1 MSFAELNPHPQLPA
15 TASRVDSPSGTF
27 SNVYRELFDKS
38 PIASVVLCREGFMLD
53 ANQAAGVLLESANAS
68 LLGRQLSAL
77 VNKDAV
83 DHFEQLLLQ
92 ARASDVTAEGE
103 FLFSRANGTHFRAS
117 ITIQESRSGETQAP
131 FLVTLKDVSSAKA
144 EEQQLRESIERFQ
157 HAIDATRDGIWDW
170 DIVKGSVYF
179 SPQWARLLGYDPG
192 EIPQHVEFFF
202 QVLHPDDVGLV
213 KQGLDDHLCGRTPV
227 KQGEVRLQTKT
238 GDYRWFLDRGQVVSR
253 NSSGDPVRMVG
264 TITDIT
270 TRKLAEAALRDSQA
284 RTRLLIK
291 AANLG
296 LWDWDLLTNDVYFSP
311 EWKRQLGYDDHELS
325 NEYSTWNTRLHPD
338 DVEATM
344 AAVQGF
350 LAERRPAYDIEFRL
364 RHKDGSWRWILAR
377 ADVIRD
383 DTGRAI
389 RMMGCHLDITDR
401 RIAEEAIHRSVSLL
415 RATLE
420 STTDGI
426 LVVSSEGKFEIYNHV
441 FRRMWNIPDNLAE
454 EGDDEVVLEYVKQQL
469 RDPQLFMSKVKRLY
483 QHPTEV
489 SFDTVEFLDGRV
501 FERYSCP
508 QLVSGVV
515 AGRVWSFRDITER
528 VRAEAAQV
536 EAFDRLKKIAGRIPG
551 VVYQFRMRPDGTAC
565 FPYASDGMRELFEID
580 PDDVRENLG
589 TTDNLIDPNG
599 FWQSIKKSAKDLT
612 LWVHEFQI
620 RRNDGTVR
628 WLAGN
633 SAPEREH
640 DGSTLWHG
648 VVTDITERREAETKL
663 RESEGRLR
671 EAQAI
676 SQIGN
681 FHWDSRTHR
690 VTWSDELF
698 RIYGRT
704 PGEFEPS
711 FDSYIAAIH
720 PDDRERVL
728 SGLQTA
734 MGTKSAFN
742 HQYRVSR
749 PNSDTCWI
757 RARGVVVLDAAG
769 EVIGLEGTCQDI
781 TEQKRAEAVT
791 ASLETQ
797 LRESQKMEAIG
808 TLAGGIA
815 HDFNNILT
823 AILGNVEVARQEFIT
838 GSAVAQRCLD
848 DIQSAGS
855 RARDLVQQILSFS
868 RRQPTDRKLIRL
880 RPVVEEAERLLRA
893 TLPSRISLQV
903 HCQAGT
909 PRVMADS
916 TQIEQVL
923 LNLTTNA
930 MQAMKGKRGC
940 ITIALDSLVLDET
953 MTTAHSGLRRLQQS
967 SGQVVRLTVKDD
979 GPGMDATTLQRIF
992 EPFFTTKPVDE
1003 GTGLGL
1009 SVVHGI
1015 VEGHDGVI
1023 TVESRPGDGTAFSV
1037 YFPTVP
1043 AEEESQS
1050 AETEKAAIPDKAD
1063 APVALEILYLDDD
1076 NTVLLL
1082 VKRLLERQGH
1092 RVTCFAEPH
1101 EALAALRNA
1110 PDSFHL
1116 VVTDYNMPG
1125 MQGLEVAREIRR
1137 IRADLPI
1144 AVTSGFIDEEL
1155 RAGADR
1161 NGVSELVAKPF
1172 AINELYAVVQRM
1184 AQAARRS
1191 DAGLTTRSDR
1201 DSGRAT
1207 SDSCNA
1213 SIEPPA

>member
-1 MSFAELNPHPQLPA
+1 MSFAERNPRPQIPA
-15 TASRVDSPSGTF
+15 TALRIDPPSGTT
-27 SNVYRELFDKS
+27 SNVYQELFDKA
-38 PIASVVLCREGFMLD
+38 PIAYMVLCRDGLILE
-53 ANQAAGVLLESANAS
+53 ANQAAIVLLGSANES
-68 LLGRQLSAL
+68 LIGRRLATSFI
-77 VNKDAV
+77 KDAI
-83 DHFEQLLLQ
+83 DQFEQLLLQ
-92 ARASDVTAEGE
+92 ARTSDGVMEGRL
-103 FLFSRANGTHFRAS
+103 LFSRCNGAQFWAS
-117 ITIQESRSGETQAP
+117 VTIQRSDDTETRP
-131 FLVTLKDVSSAKA
+131 CFFMTLKDVSSEKA
-144 EEQQLRESIERFQ
+144 EEQLLRKSIERFQ

-170 DIVKGSVYF
+170 DMLNGSVYF

-192 EIPQHVEFFF
+192 EIPQRVEFFF
-202 QVLHPDDVGLV
+202 KVLHPDDVSLV
-213 KQGLDDHLCGRTPV
+213 QQELDDHLCGRTPV

-253 NSSGDPVRMVG
+253 DSSGAPVRMVG

-270 TRKLAEAALRDSQA
+270 TRKLAEAALRDSQV

-296 LWDWDLLTNDVYFSP
+296 LWDWDLLTNDVYFSQ
-311 EWKRQLGYDDHELS
+311 EWKRQLGYDDHEFP
-325 NEYSTWNTRLHPD
+325 NDYSAWNSRLHPD
-338 DVEATM
+338 DVDATM

-350 LAERRPAYDIEFRL
+350 LDERRSAYDIEFRL
-364 RHKDGSWRWILAR
+364 LHKDGSWRWILAR
-377 ADVIRD
+377 ADVVRD
-383 DTGRAI
+383 DTGRPI

-401 RIAEEAIHRSVSLL
+401 KITEQAIHRSVSLL

-426 LVVSSEGKFEIYNHV
+426 LVVSSEGKFDICNHV

-454 EGDDEVVLEYVKQQL
+454 DGIDDVVLEYVIKQIKYPEPFL
-469 RDPQLFMSKVKRLY
+469 SKVKHLY
-483 QHPTEV
+483 EHSTEV
-489 SFDTVEFLDGRV
+489 SFDTVELLDGRV

-515 AGRVWSFRDITER
+515 AGRAWSFRDVTER

-551 VVYQFRMRPDGTAC
+551 VVYQFRIRPDGTAC
-565 FPYASDGMRELFEID
+565 FPYASNGMREMFEVD
-580 PDDVRENLG
+580 PDDVRENLAAP
-589 TTDNLIDPNG
+589 DNLIDPKG
-599 FWQSIKKSAKDLT
+599 LWQSIKKSAKELT

-620 RRNDGTVR
+620 RRSDGAVR

-633 SAPEREH
+633 SVPEREP

-681 FHWDSRTHR
+681 FHWDSRTHQ

-698 RIYGRT
+698 RIYGRV

-711 FDSYIAAIH
+711 FESYVAAIH
-720 PDDRERVL
+720 ADDRERVL
-728 SGLQTA
+728 SSIQTA
-734 MGTKSAFN
+734 MGTKSAFD
-742 HQYRVSR
+742 HQYRASQT
-749 PNSDTCWI
+749 DTEACWI
-757 RARGVVVLDAAG
+757 RARGVPVLDAAG

-791 ASLETQ
+791 ASLEAQ

-823 AILGNVEVARQEFIT
+823 AILGNVEVARPEFSD
-838 GSAVAQRCLD
+838 GSALAQRCLD
-848 DIQSAGS
+848 DIQHAGS

-903 HCQAGT
+903 RCDADT

-923 LNLTTNA
+923 LNLATNA
-930 MQAMKGKRGC
+930 MQAMKGVRGF
-940 ITIALDSLVLDET
+940 ITITLDSLVLDET
-953 MTTAHSGLRRLQQS
+953 LTGTHVGLRKIQQS
-967 SGQVVRLTVKDD
+967 SGGAVRLTVKDE

-1015 VEGHDGVI
+1015 VQSHEGVI
-1023 TVESRPGDGTAFSV
+1023 TVESQPGHGAVFSV
-1037 YFPTVP
+1037 YLP
-1043 AEEESQS
+1043 AVLVDDRSQT
-1050 AETEKAAIPDKAD
+1050 AEAEKAVVPEKPDA
-1063 APVALEILYLDDD
+1063 AASLQILYLDDD

-1082 VKRLLERQGH
+1082 LKRLLERQGH
-1092 RVTCFAEPH
+1092 KVTCFAEPR

-1110 PDSFHL
+1110 PDFFHL

-1125 MQGLEVAREIRR
+1125 MHGLEVAREIRR
-1137 IRADLPI
+1137 IRADLPV

-1155 RAGADR
+1155 RAGAER

-1172 AINELYAVVQRM
+1172 AINELYAAVQRM
-1184 AQAARRS
+1184 AQAARR
-1191 DAGLTTRSDR
+1191 R
-1201 DSGRAT
+1201 DV
-1207 SDSCNA
+1207 
-1213 SIEPPA
+1213 

>member
-1 MSFAELNPHPQLPA
+1 MPFSELNPHPHLPVQGSRIDHPA
-15 TASRVDSPSGTF
+15 TSA
-27 SNVYRELFDKS
+27 NVYQELFDKA
-38 PIASVVLCREGFMLD
+38 PIGYLVLCRDGLILEMNRAAVVLLGSQNESLIGQRITSLVIQDAIHQFEKLLLD
-53 ANQAAGVLLESANAS
+53 ARKSDG
-68 LLGRQLSAL
+68 AL
-77 VNKDAV
+77 DRAV
-83 DHFEQLLLQ
+83 EATL
-92 ARASDVTAEGE
+92 
-103 FLFSRANGTHFRAS
+103 LFSRANGTRFWAS
-117 ITIQESRSGETQAP
+117 VTIQRSDNLATRTSY
-131 FLVTLKDVSSAKA
+131 LVILKDVSAEKA

-170 DIVKGSVYF
+170 DILNGSVYF

-192 EIPQHVEFFF
+192 EIPQRVEFFF
-202 QVLHPDDVGLV
+202 RVLHPDDVNLV
-213 KQGLDDHLCGRTPV
+213 TQELDDHLCGRTSV

-238 GDYRWFLDRGQVVSR
+238 GGYRWFLDRGQVVSR
-253 NSSGDPVRMVG
+253 DFVGAPVRMVG

-270 TRKLAEAALRDSQA
+270 TRKLAEAALSDSQA

-311 EWKRQLGYDDHELS
+311 EWKRQLGYDESEVL
-325 NEYSTWNTRLHPD
+325 NEYSEWKSRLHPD

-350 LAERRPAYDIEFRL
+350 LTERRSAYDIEFRL
-364 RHKDGSWRWILAR
+364 QHKDGSWRWILAR
-377 ADVIRD
+377 ADVVRD
-383 DTGRAI
+383 DTGRPI

-401 RIAEEAIHRSVSLL
+401 RISEEAIHRSVSLL

-454 EGDDEVVLEYVKQQL
+454 EGVDDVVLEYVKQQL
-469 RDPQLFMSKVKRLY
+469 RHPDLFMSKVRRLY

-489 SFDTVEFLDGRV
+489 SFDSVEFLDGRV

-508 QLVSGVV
+508 QLISGAV
-515 AGRVWSFRDITER
+515 AGRVWSFRDVTER

-551 VVYQFRMRPDGTAC
+551 VVYQFRLRPDGTAC
-565 FPYASDGMRELFEID
+565 FPYASDGMRELFEVD
-580 PDDVRENLG
+580 PDDVRENLAAAN
-589 TTDNLIDPNG
+589 NLIDPYG
-599 FWQSIKKSAKDLT
+599 FWQSIKKSATDLT
-612 LWVHEFQI
+612 LWVHEFQL

-633 SAPEREH
+633 SVPEREP

-698 RIYGRT
+698 RIYGRV
-704 PGEFEPS
+704 PGAFEPS
-711 FDSYIAAIH
+711 FDSYIAVIH

-728 SGLQTA
+728 SSLQTA
-734 MGTKSAFN
+734 MGTKSAFD

-749 PNSDTCWI
+749 ADSEICWI
-757 RARGVVVLDAAG
+757 RARGVAVLDAAG

-781 TEQKRAEAVT
+781 TEQKRAEAIT
-791 ASLETQ
+791 ASLEAQ

-823 AILGNVEVARQEFIT
+823 AILGNVEVARQEFNA
-838 GSAVAQRCLD
+838 GNAGAQRCLD
-848 DIQSAGS
+848 DIQNAGS

-880 RPVVEEAERLLRA
+880 GPVVEEAERLLRA

-903 HCQAGT
+903 SCDPCT
-909 PRVMADS
+909 PSVMADS

-923 LNLTTNA
+923 LNLATNA
-930 MQAMKGKRGC
+930 MQAMKGERGFIA
-940 ITIALDSLVLDET
+940 ITLDSLVLNET
-953 MTTAHSGLRRLQQS
+953 LTATHSGLGKIQQS
-967 SGQVVRLTVKDD
+967 SGRAVRLMVKDD
-979 GPGMDATTLQRIF
+979 GPGMDPTTLQRIF

-1015 VEGHDGVI
+1015 VQGHDGVI
-1023 TVESRPGDGTAFSV
+1023 TVESQPGHGAAFSV
-1037 YFPTVP
+1037 YLP
-1043 AEEESQS
+1043 AVLVEDKSPSGEV
-1050 AETEKAAIPDKAD
+1050 EKPVLPEKPD
-1063 APVALEILYLDDD
+1063 APAALQILYLDDD

-1092 RVTCFAEPH
+1092 KVTCFAEPRD
-1101 EALAALRNA
+1101 ALAALRNA
-1110 PDSFHL
+1110 PDLFQL

-1144 AVTSGFIDEEL
+1144 AVTSGFIDEAL
-1155 RAGADR
+1155 RAGAEH

-1184 AQAARRS
+1184 AQAARRR
-1191 DAGLTTRSDR
+1191 DA
-1201 DSGRAT
+1201 
-1207 SDSCNA
+1207 
-1213 SIEPPA
+1213 

>member
-1 MSFAELNPHPQLPA
+1 MSFAELNPRPQIPA
-15 TASRVDSPSGTF
+15 TASRIDPPSGTI
-27 SNVYRELFDKS
+27 SNMYWELFDKA
-38 PIASVVLCREGFMLD
+38 PIGYVVLCRDGLILEANRAAIVLLGSANESLIGRRLATSYIND
-53 ANQAAGVLLESANAS
+53 AN
-68 LLGRQLSAL
+68 
-77 VNKDAV
+77 DP
-83 DHFEQLLLQ
+83 FEQLLLQ
-92 ARASDVTAEGE
+92 ARTSDGVMEE
-103 FLFSRANGTHFRAS
+103 RLLFSRCNGAQFWAS
-117 ITIQESRSGETQAP
+117 VTIQRSDNIETRP
-131 FLVTLKDVSSAKA
+131 CFLMTLKDVSSEKA
-144 EEQQLRESIERFQ
+144 DEQLQRASIERFQ

-170 DIVKGSVYF
+170 DMLNGSVYF

-192 EIPQHVEFFF
+192 EIPQRVEFFF
-202 QVLHPDDVGLV
+202 QVLHPDDVNAV
-213 KQGLDDHLCGRTPV
+213 QQGLDDHLCGRTPV

-238 GDYRWFLDRGQVVSR
+238 GEYRWFLDRGQVVSR
-253 NSSGDPVRMVG
+253 DSSGAPVRMVG

-270 TRKLAEAALRDSQA
+270 TRKLAEAALRDSQV

-311 EWKRQLGYDDHELS
+311 EWKRQLGYDDHEFP
-325 NEYSTWNTRLHPD
+325 NDYSAWNSRLHPD

-350 LAERRPAYDIEFRL
+350 LDERRSAYDIEFRL
-364 RHKDGSWRWILAR
+364 LHKDGSWRWILAR
-377 ADVIRD
+377 ADVVRD
-383 DTGRAI
+383 DTGRPI
-389 RMMGCHLDITDR
+389 RMMGCHLYITDR
-401 RIAEEAIHRSVSLL
+401 RISEEAIHRSVSLL

-426 LVVSSEGKFEIYNHV
+426 LVVSSAGKFEIFNHV
-441 FRRMWNIPDNLAE
+441 FRRMWNIPDHLAE
-454 EGDDEVVLEYVKQQL
+454 EGVDDVVLEYVKQQL
-469 RDPQLFMSKVKRLY
+469 RHPDLFMSKVKRLY

-489 SFDTVEFLDGRV
+489 SFDSVEFLDGRV

-515 AGRVWSFRDITER
+515 AGRVWSFRDVTER

-565 FPYASDGMRELFEID
+565 FPYASDGIREMFEVD
-580 PDDVRENLG
+580 PDDVRENLAA
-589 TTDNLIDPNG
+589 TDNLIDPNG
-599 FWQSIKKSAKDLT
+599 FWQSIKKSAKELT
-612 LWVHEFQI
+612 LWVHEFQV
-620 RRNDGTVR
+620 RRSDGAVR

-633 SAPEREH
+633 SAPEREP

-648 VVTDITERREAETKL
+648 VVTDITERREAETRL

-681 FHWDSRTHR
+681 FHWDSRTHQ

-698 RIYGRT
+698 RIYGRV

-711 FDSYIAAIH
+711 FDSYMAAIH
-720 PDDRERVL
+720 ADDRERVL
-728 SGLQTA
+728 GSLQTA
-734 MGTKSAFN
+734 MGTKSAFD
-742 HQYRVSR
+742 HQYKAS
-749 PNSDTCWI
+749 PTGGEICWI
-757 RARGVVVLDAAG
+757 RARGVPVLDAAG

-791 ASLETQ
+791 ASLEAQ

-823 AILGNVEVARQEFIT
+823 AILGNVEVARQEFSD

-848 DIQSAGS
+848 DIQNAGS

-880 RPVVEEAERLLRA
+880 GPVVEGAERLLRA

-903 HCQAGT
+903 RYDADI

-916 TQIEQVL
+916 TQIEQVM

-930 MQAMKGKRGC
+930 MQAMKGERGF
-940 ITIALDSLVLDET
+940 ITITLDSLVLDESL
-953 MTTAHSGLRRLQQS
+953 TATHVGLRKIQQS
-967 SGQVVRLTVKDD
+967 SGGSVRLTVKDD
-979 GPGMDATTLQRIF
+979 GPGMDATTMQRIF
-992 EPFFTTKPVDE
+992 EPFFTTKPVGE

-1015 VEGHDGVI
+1015 VQGHEGVI
-1023 TVESRPGDGTAFSV
+1023 TVESQPGHGAVFSV
-1037 YFPTVP
+1037 YLP
-1043 AEEESQS
+1043 AVLVDDKSQT
-1050 AETEKAAIPDKAD
+1050 AEAENAVAQEKPD
-1063 APVALEILYLDDD
+1063 APAALQILYLDDD
-1076 NTVLLL
+1076 NAVLLL
-1082 VKRLLERQGH
+1082 VKRLFERQGH
-1092 RVTCFAEPH
+1092 KVTCFAEPR
-1101 EALAALRNA
+1101 EALAALQKA
-1110 PDSFHL
+1110 PDFFH
-1116 VVTDYNMPG
+1116 VVITDYNMPG
-1125 MQGLEVAREIRR
+1125 MQGLEVACEIRR
-1137 IRADLPI
+1137 IRANFPV

-1155 RAGADR
+1155 RAGAER
-1161 NGVSELVAKPF
+1161 IGVSELIAKPF
-1172 AINELYAVVQRM
+1172 AIDELYAVVQRM
-1184 AQAARRS
+1184 AQAARR
-1191 DAGLTTRSDR
+1191 R
-1201 DSGRAT
+1201 
-1207 SDSCNA
+1207 
-1213 SIEPPA
+1213 